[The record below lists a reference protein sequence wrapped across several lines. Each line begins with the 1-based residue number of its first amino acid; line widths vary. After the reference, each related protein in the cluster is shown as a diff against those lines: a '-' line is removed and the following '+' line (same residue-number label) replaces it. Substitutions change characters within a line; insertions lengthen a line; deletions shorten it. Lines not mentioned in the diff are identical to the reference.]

1 MQVNLKNYFEFA
13 MEGIMSAEG
22 YAQQTILCLALS
34 FASFSPAFAS
44 PGQDHPAIPGVSEI
58 ILESGKTHEEC
69 VIIKRNTSTRYAF
82 IASAPLEFNF
92 HYHDEK
98 INKTSYLFGPKKI
111 SQHSDSHKT
120 SPVSRVACF
129 MWVNQS
135 TQGIELEY
143 SHQTTVD

>member
-1 MQVNLKNYFEFA
+1 
-13 MEGIMSAEG
+13 MSAEG
-22 YAQQTILCLALS
+22 YAQQAILCLALGFVS
-34 FASFSPAFAS
+34 FFPASAS
-44 PGQDHPAIPGVSEI
+44 PGQDHPVMPGVSKI
-58 ILESGKTHEEC
+58 MLESGKTHEEC
-69 VIIKRNTSTRYAF
+69 IIIKKNTPIHYAF
-82 IASAPLEFNF
+82 EASAPLEFNF
-92 HYHDEK
+92 HYHNEK
-98 INKTSYLFGPKKI
+98 INKVSYLFGPKKI